1 MPAMNILCGEEM
13 GKYSK
18 MGLRH
23 AYITATSKEPVIISR
38 RSNMYGQMSEYVIYQ
53 EIIENNYKEMVG
65 VTKVN
70 YKWLE
75 DVSPEFMKIFD
86 KKSFD

>member
-1 MPAMNILCGEEM
+1 MKNQ
-13 GKYSK
+13 
-18 MGLRH
+18 
-23 AYITATSKEPVIISR
+23 KE
-38 RSNMYGQMSEYVIYQ
+38 NFYQ
-53 EIIENNYKEMVG
+53 EIIENNFKEMVG

-75 DVSPEFMKIFD
+75 DVSPEFMKTFD